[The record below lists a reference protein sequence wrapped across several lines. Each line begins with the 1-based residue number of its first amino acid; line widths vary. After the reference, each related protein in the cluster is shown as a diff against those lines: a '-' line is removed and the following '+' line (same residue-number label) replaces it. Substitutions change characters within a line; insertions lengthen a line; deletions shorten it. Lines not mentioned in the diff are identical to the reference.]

1 MADQLLENLRP
12 DLIKGLSERVIN
24 GLLDDLQQKRVF
36 GEEEI
41 EVIQHRMKTRADQAR
56 HVIDDVKR
64 KGVKASEIML
74 ASLKTRDPHLYDT
87 LGIERLLVPVPETE
101 LTPSQ
106 LSETTGCSTDKT
118 NTMNEYEMKSKPRG
132 LCLIFNNE
140 NFTNPKMERRGSQK
154 DTASL
159 KDLFEW
165 LGFSVEIKQ
174 DQTVSAMKMT
184 LKEYSEDRE
193 HGDCFVCCVLS
204 HGNESGVLGSD
215 EQICPVDDITSPFNG
230 ANCSALAGKPKVFFI
245 QACRGHEIQSKV
257 MVADDSGGSRTQK
270 PGRVSVS
277 IPKDSDFL
285 IARSTVEGYVSI
297 RDETRGTWFIQSLCE
312 NLKEGSKRGH
322 DILTI
327 LTKVNNDVSLKEGS
341 LKVKNEIVDAKVTP
355 QPIFTLRKLLIFKP
369 LKKTGWF
376 S

>member
-1 MADQLLENLRP
+1 MADQLLENLRIP
-12 DLIKGLSERVIN
+12 LIKGLSERVIN
-24 GLLDDLQQKRVF
+24 GLLDDLQQNRVF

-41 EVIQHRMKTRADQAR
+41 EDIQQKMKTRTDQAR

-74 ASLKTRDPHLYDT
+74 TCLKTRDAHLYDT
-87 LGIERLLVPVPETE
+87 LDIDRLLAPVPETE
-101 LTPSQ
+101 ATPSQ
-106 LSETTGCSTDKT
+106 LPETTGCYTDKT
-118 NTMNEYEMKSKPRG
+118 NTMPEYEMNSNPRG

-140 NFTNPKMERRGSQK
+140 NFRNPKMKRYGSQK
-154 DTASL
+154 DADSL
-159 KDLFEW
+159 KDLFES
-165 LGFSVEIKQ
+165 LGFLVEIKK

-184 LKEYSEDRE
+184 LKQYSENRQ

-204 HGNESGVLGSD
+204 HGDESGVLGYD

-230 ANCSALAGKPKVFFI
+230 ANCSSLAGKPKVFFI
-245 QACRGHEIQSKV
+245 QACRGEKIQSKV
-257 MVADDSGGSRTQK
+257 MVADCLGGSRTQK

-297 RDETRGTWFIQSLCE
+297 RDEIRGSWFIQSLCE

-322 DILTI
+322 DILSI
-327 LTKVNNDVSLKEGS
+327 LTKVNNDVSLKEGY
-341 LKVKNEIVDAKVTP
+341 LEVNKDRVDAKVTP
-355 QPIFTLRKLLIFKP
+355 QPIFTLRKLLIFRP
-369 LKKTGWF
+369 LKRSGWF